1 MIHIDKYQFYGQ
13 DIGFVVKLHWLIK
26 QLPSIIWE
34 EKKYMIVVVTI
45 NELLFYEVI
54 GMSIWVF
61 KWWLTVEIWI
71 ICKQEQQH
79 SEVVG
84 KL

>member
-1 MIHIDKYQFYGQ
+1 
-13 DIGFVVKLHWLIK
+13 
-26 QLPSIIWE
+26 
-34 EKKYMIVVVTI
+34 MIVVVTI